1 MGNPAPSLEARPTSG
16 LALRPWVARSQA
28 PHANAV
34 RPSAS
39 LQLAVFPCVA
49 APPRL
54 QSWPVHCPLRSPNC
68 PLGLALPFSRQCI
81 ASHRIARSRSP
92 RRQPAA
98 TLFDGTDCF
107 FDPDLIRGPRDKTDL
122 LHSTHRSLAEEL
134 LVGNPLHRPSADT
147 SPFFPIVL
155 HGLATTTSS
164 LIDNPKHPRLFSFLS
179 LIRMSRTSKPRPRS
193 FETTPILERDCWGPD
208 SPPRAASRTA
218 SGDPPC
224 PAAS

>member
-49 APPRL
+49 APPT
-54 QSWPVHCPLRSPNC
+54 PVLA
-68 PLGLALPFSRQCI
+68 GALPTSFPQLPTGTRPPILSPV
-81 ASHRIARSRSP
+81 HRIARSRSP

-107 FDPDLIRGPRDKTDL
+107 FDPDLIRGPRDETDL

-134 LVGNPLHRPSADT
+134 LVGNPLHRPFADT

-193 FETTPILERDCWGPD
+193 FETTPILERDC
-208 SPPRAASRTA
+208 
-218 SGDPPC
+218 
-224 PAAS
+224 